1 VSGINISR
9 VILGGLVAG
18 VVLNIG
24 ETIFNAVLFAEANEA
39 AIKAL
44 NLQPIGGRAV
54 AWFVISGFMFSIVM
68 IWLYAAI
75 RPRLGAGPKTALCA
89 GLTAWA
95 FGYLFP
101 GIGFLAMG
109 LFPGNL
115 MVYGLVWSL
124 FEVSVAAVVGAYFYR
139 EA

>member
-1 VSGINISR
+1 MSGINISR
-9 VILGGLVAG
+9 VILGGVVAG

-54 AWFVISGFMFSIVM
+54 AWFVISGFIFSMVM

-75 RPRLGAGPKTALCA
+75 RPRLGAGPKTAVCA

-109 LFPGNL
+109 LFPSNL
-115 MVYGLVWSL
+115 MVYGLIWSL
-124 FEVSVAAVVGAYFYR
+124 FEVSIAAAAGAYFYR

>member
-1 VSGINISR
+1 MSGINLSR

-39 AIKAL
+39 AFKAL
-44 NLQPIGGRAV
+44 NLPPIGGRAV
-54 AWFVISGFMFSIVM
+54 AWFVIAGFIFSIVM
-68 IWLYAAI
+68 VWLYAAI
-75 RPRLGAGPKTALCA
+75 RPRLGAGPKTAVCA
-89 GLTAWA
+89 GLTAWT

-109 LFPGNL
+109 LFPSNL
-115 MVYGLVWSL
+115 MIYGLVWSL
-124 FEVSVAAVVGAYFYR
+124 FEVAIAAVAGAYFYR

>member
-39 AIKAL
+39 AMKAL

-54 AWFVISGFMFSIVM
+54 AWFVISGFMFSIAM

-75 RPRLGAGPKTALCA
+75 RPRLGAGPKTAVCA

-109 LFPGNL
+109 LFPSNL
-115 MVYGLVWSL
+115 MVYGLVWSM
-124 FEVSVAAVVGAYFYR
+124 FEVSIAAVAGAYFYR
-139 EA
+139 ES

>member
-1 VSGINISR
+1 MSGINISR

>member
-44 NLQPIGGRAV
+44 NLPPIGGGAV
-54 AWFVISGFMFSIVM
+54 AWFIIIGFMFSIVM

-75 RPRLGAGPKTALCA
+75 RPRLGAGPKTAICA
-89 GLTAWA
+89 GTTAWTL
-95 FGYLFP
+95 GYLFP
-101 GIGFLAMG
+101 GIGFLVMG
-109 LFPGNL
+109 LFPSSL
-115 MVYGLVWSL
+115 MVPGLVWSL
-124 FEVSVAAVVGAYFYR
+124 FEVSLAALAGAYFYR
-139 EA
+139 EI